1 MLNMQ
6 ETFTYLEYFV
16 KERLK
21 LKQERE
27 DILNSTLPQGLK
39 DEKDVELNQ
48 RIKVAEK
55 RMLEILKGFATF
67 PPQHDRYQKTLEE
80 FHKTGEFEK
89 SVFVMTK
96 YPDIKNPKPADL
108 ELLNVIESVRKAIS
122 EAGYVPRLASDKEY
136 YPNLW
141 ENVELHLL
149 GCSKGVAIVESKY
162 KPELNP
168 NVAMEWGWMR
178 GMGRRVLYLVE
189 EAFDQKRADW
199 GGLVE
204 YTFAWG
210 DPPKTISTDIKQW
223 LSNL

>member
-6 ETFTYLEYFV
+6 DTFAYLEYFF

-27 DILNSTLPQGLK
+27 DILNSTFPQGLK

-48 RIKVAEK
+48 RIKVTEA
-55 RMLEILKGFATF
+55 RMLEILRGFATF
-67 PPQHDRYQKTLEE
+67 PPHHDRYQKTLDE
-80 FHKTGEFEK
+80 FHKIGEFQK

-108 ELLNVIESVRKAIS
+108 ELLNVIETVKKAIS

-204 YTFAWG
+204 YSFAWA
-210 DPPKTISTDIKQW
+210 DPPKTISMDVKQW